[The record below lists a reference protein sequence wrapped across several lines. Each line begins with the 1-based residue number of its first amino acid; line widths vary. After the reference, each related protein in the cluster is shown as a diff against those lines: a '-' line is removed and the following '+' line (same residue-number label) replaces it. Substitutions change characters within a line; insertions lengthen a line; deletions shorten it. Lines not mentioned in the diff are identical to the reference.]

1 MLHNKSYLK
10 RGRGG
15 KVFKAVKEHY
25 LRDDIWCSVECCTI
39 CSHTEPILSSIP
51 AKTKLVI
58 KPHYIIPDTNV
69 FMNQIDI
76 IEHPALQNVII
87 LQTVYEELR
96 HLSLS
101 VYNRL
106 KKMIN
111 DPNRKFYVFANE
123 HHRDTFIERIKE
135 ESPNDRN
142 DRAIRAAV
150 KWYATHVKQI
160 ADKGKSLEIVLLTDD
175 AENIQRAKQDGLL
188 AYSVREYVEG
198 MIDTPELVDMLGNV
212 RISDNKD
219 KKIVYEE
226 HLSASQITNGIKNQ
240 TLYQG
245 TLNISMH
252 NYLEGSIQ
260 NGDIQ
265 ITILGRK
272 NLNRAIQGDI
282 VAVQLFP
289 KSEWLRAPTAVI
301 VEEEEEKNLAEE
313 LQENCKPKEQ
323 SEEAD
328 SDLFEAPQPTGKVVG
343 IIKKNWRPYCGF
355 INKQSVKGSSTS
367 TLSENVSVYPIDR
380 RIPRINIR
388 TRQAQNL
395 MGQRILVAIDSWHK
409 DSIFPMG
416 HFVKA
421 LGAAGDKLTET
432 EVLLLEHDVPHQEFA
447 QQVLNCL
454 PVEGDL
460 WVVKD
465 EHLQG
470 RADLRHL
477 NVCSIDPPGC
487 TDIDDALHVRQLPN
501 NNYEVGVHIA
511 DVTHFVK
518 PNTSLDEEAAL
529 RGTTVY
535 LINKR
540 IYMLPGLLGTN
551 LCSLKSK
558 VDRLA
563 FSCIWELSPEAE
575 IVNVTFT
582 KSVISSKESFTYEE
596 AQARIDDQRLQ
607 DDLTKGLRVLNDLAK
622 KLRARR
628 MERGA
633 LTLASPEVRYK
644 LDFDSQDP
652 IDVEMKE
659 LRETNALVEEF
670 MLLANIS
677 VAEKIYKKFTAS
689 SLLRRHPPPT
699 AFKLDNLNKAISA
712 FGLTLHYETSKA
724 LADSLDE
731 AVLPEDPYFNK
742 LLRILTTRCMMQA
755 TYFCSGTFSVHEY
768 RHYGLASEIYTHF
781 TSPIRRYSDVIVHRM
796 LAASIYDDEV
806 YGSELTDKKKIE
818 QLCDVLN
825 HRHRMA
831 QMAARSSVELHTNL
845 FFKGKTEQVE
855 GYVTRVLKNGFVV
868 LVQKYGIEGIVYSS
882 DNSKT
887 KLNTTASNSTPP
899 IIYNS
904 HDNSLDSITG
914 DGKKI
919 SIKLFDKVIVQVSV
933 DEDLVGGGAGG
944 MRQKLKLELVKPVVP
959 GLSVSNDTSTYNNEI
974 IEENNYNNKKD
985 KRENT
990 NGGRKKKMKIENM

>member
-51 AKTKLVI
+51 AKTKLVT

-465 EHLQG
+465 EHLQR

-477 NVCSIDPPGC
+477 NVCSIDPP
-487 TDIDDALHVRQLPN
+487 D
-501 NNYEVGVHIA
+501 IA

-518 PNTSLDEEAAL
+518 PNTPLDEEAAL

-540 IYMLPGLLGTN
+540 IDI
-551 LCSLKSK
+551 K

-582 KSVISSKESFTYEE
+582 KSIISSKESFTYEE

-677 VAEKIYKKFTAS
+677 VAEKIYKKFAAS

-806 YGSELTDKKKIE
+806 YGSELIDKKKIE

-887 KLNTTASNSTPP
+887 KLNTTASNSTSL

-959 GLSVSNDTSTYNNEI
+959 GLSVSNDTSTDNNEI